1 MNQIQSATTAIKLGT
16 SHASAARVEGHALD
30 RMTEDVE
37 TLDRTRRATADET
50 IGTIEGIAV
59 RDAIAGTDAMTE
71 TVIEEVAFAVMT
83 AMTGV
88 TIAAMTSGETA
99 ADAMRDAQWVVV
111 QDRLPTS
118 STDAEAQRTILW
130 EDAQAL
136 VTQVSSAQIS
146 HVDIDNWLQIC
157 MRVGYKEKRA
167 ATEDNA
173 EQANSPNQN
182 NTNNERIQNDE
193 REVDNPERQEAQ
205 AQDEGKEWAIISCGR
220 LHHPNLLISSQPWGW
235 WSSITKHH

>member
-16 SHASAARVEGHALD
+16 LHESAARVEGHALD

-59 RDAIAGTDAMTE
+59 RDATAGTDAMTE

-99 ADAMRDAQWVVV
+99 ADAMRDAQ
-111 QDRLPTS
+111 
-118 STDAEAQRTILW
+118 
-130 EDAQAL
+130 
-136 VTQVSSAQIS
+136 
-146 HVDIDNWLQIC
+146 
-157 MRVGYKEKRA
+157 
-167 ATEDNA
+167 
-173 EQANSPNQN
+173 
-182 NTNNERIQNDE
+182 
-193 REVDNPERQEAQ
+193 
-205 AQDEGKEWAIISCGR
+205 
-220 LHHPNLLISSQPWGW
+220 
-235 WSSITKHH
+235 